1 MFNAF
6 ERLIAF
12 RYLRARR
19 QEGFISVVAW
29 FSLLGIMLGVATL
42 IIVMSVMN
50 GFREQLLSRIVG
62 VNGHVEVLSPGR
74 PLSNFKKLAQTVRSL
89 DGVVAVTPVVQGQV
103 LASTKFHAAGAL
115 VRGLTYEDFQ
125 ERPILKNSLFA
136 GSLDDFK
143 RGRGVLVGT
152 RFARRFGLELGSMV
166 KLISPQ
172 GTNTA
177 MGPVPRVKTFRVSGV
192 FRVGMS
198 EYDSNFIYM
207 PLKIAQI
214 FFRHKNTVS
223 KLEVI
228 TNNPDKADVFQKII
242 DEEIRPL
249 ARAMSWQQV
258 NSSFFEALRV
268 ERNVMFLIL
277 SLIIIVAAFNIISS
291 QVMLVHDKGKGIAI
305 LRTMGATRLMVLRIF
320 FMTGASVGILG
331 TMMGSTLGLLFTFNI
346 EAIRQFLQTLLST
359 ELFPAE
365 IYFLS
370 RMPSKVD
377 NFEVILVIIMAL
389 VLSLLASIYPAWKA
403 ARMEPVEALRYE

>member
-1 MFNAF
+1 MFTAF
-6 ERLIAF
+6 ERLVSF
-12 RYLRARR
+12 RYLRSRR

-62 VNGHVEVLSPGR
+62 VNGHVEVINLGR
-74 PLSNFKKLAQTVRSL
+74 ALPDYDRLAKIVQGI
-89 DGVVAVTPVVQGQV
+89 DGVVTVTPVVQGQV
-103 LASTKFHAAGAL
+103 LASTPKRASGAL
-115 VRGLTYEDFQ
+115 VRGLSYESLMQ
-125 ERPILKNSLFA
+125 RPILANSLYE
-136 GSLDDFK
+136 GSFDTFK
-143 RGRGVLVGT
+143 KGSGILVGT
-152 RFARRFGLELGSMV
+152 RFARRFNLEIGSKI

-172 GTNTA
+172 GSNTA
-177 MGPVPRVKTFRVSGV
+177 MGPVPRTKTFRVGGI

-207 PLKIAQI
+207 PLKIAQL

-228 TNNPDKADVFQKII
+228 TDSPDRADEYRKAI
-242 DEEIRPL
+242 DKKLWPT
-249 ARAMSWQQV
+249 ARSLSWQQV

-277 SLIIIVAAFNIISS
+277 SLIILVAAFNVISS

-305 LRTMGATRLMVLRIF
+305 LRTMGATRQMILRIF
-320 FMTGASVGILG
+320 FMTGASVGIVGTILG
-331 TMMGSTLGLLFTFNI
+331 GTLGLLFTSNI
-346 EAIRQFLQTLLST
+346 EAIRQFLQTLLNT

-377 NFEVILVIIMAL
+377 NFEVVLVIVMAL

-403 ARMEPVEALRYE
+403 ARMDPVEALRYE

>member
-74 PLSNFKKLAQTVRSL
+74 PLGNFKKLAQTVRSL

-125 ERPILKNSLFA
+125 ERPILKNSLLA

-177 MGPVPRVKTFRVSGV
+177 MGPVPRVKTFRVSGF

>member
-1 MFNAF
+1 MFGAF
-6 ERLIAF
+6 ERLVAF

-62 VNGHVEVLSPGR
+62 VNGHLEVLSPGR
-74 PLSNFKKLAQTVRSL
+74 PLAEFDRLAKIVRGI
-89 DGVVAVTPVVQGQV
+89 DGVVTVTPVVQGQV
-103 LASTKFHAAGAL
+103 LASTKVHAAGAL
-115 VRGLTYEDFQ
+115 VRGLSYEDFLK
-125 ERPILKNSLFA
+125 RPLLANSIHR
-136 GSLDDFK
+136 GTLDKFK
-143 RGRGVLVGT
+143 KGTGILVGT
-152 RFARRFGLELGSMV
+152 RFASRFGLELGSKV

-177 MGPVPRVKTFRVSGV
+177 MGPVPRVKTFTVAAI

-207 PLKIAQI
+207 PRKIAQI
-214 FFRHKNTVS
+214 FFRHKDTVS

-228 TNNPDKADVFQKII
+228 TSNADHANKFRKII
-242 DEEIRPL
+242 NKKVWPL
-249 ARAMSWQQV
+249 ARSMSWQQV

-277 SLIIIVAAFNIISS
+277 SLIIIVAAFNVISS

-305 LRTMGATRLMVLRIF
+305 LRTMGATRQMILRIF
-320 FMTGASVGILG
+320 FMTGASVGIIG
-331 TMMGSTLGLLFTFNI
+331 TFMGAVLGLLFTSNI
-346 EAIRQFLQTLLST
+346 ESIRQFLQTLLNT

-370 RMPSKVD
+370 RMPSKVE
-377 NFEVILVIIMAL
+377 NFEVGLVIAMAL

-403 ARMEPVEALRYE
+403 ARMDPVEALRYE

>member
-320 FMTGASVGILG
+320 FITGASVGILG